1 VIDCLFFECDG
12 DSCGPR
18 PRRFVISEYVGRR
31 SIRTLEVVP
40 VRFMS
45 DWASI
50 RAQLIDRGR
59 LYLDAIRGEHRLYSG
74 RGYPDKWLDMTQE
87 EVRELCDADWHCSL
101 GGFRC

>member
-1 VIDCLFFECDG
+1 M
-12 DSCGPR
+12 P
-18 PRRFVISEYVGRR
+18 
-31 SIRTLEVVP
+31 
-40 VRFMS
+40 

-87 EVRELCDADWHCSL
+87 EVREL
-101 GGFRC
+101 